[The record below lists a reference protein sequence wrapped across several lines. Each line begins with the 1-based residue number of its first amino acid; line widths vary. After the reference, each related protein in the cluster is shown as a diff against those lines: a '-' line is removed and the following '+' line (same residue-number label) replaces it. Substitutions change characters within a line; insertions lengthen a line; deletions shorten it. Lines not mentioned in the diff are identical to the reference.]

1 MFDHYTKQIFY
12 SRPDFLYFWFYFFF
26 MNFIWVVIPV
36 CTLSACPTIKC
47 TANGISGMIYESV
60 VKSAKALSIAQRVSG
75 QLDAQLN
82 GHLSS
87 SKKSR

>member
-36 CTLSACPTIKC
+36 CKLSARPAI
-47 TANGISGMIYESV
+47 
-60 VKSAKALSIAQRVSG
+60 RVY
-75 QLDAQLN
+75 
-82 GHLSS
+82 
-87 SKKSR
+87 R